1 MLTSESVC
9 TFAEVMVLFL
19 GESYEEDKDDAARGG
34 EALFVLFLTLS
45 EAETLRCAMQEN
57 SKAFIETA
65 ATLLLV
71 KHIHPT
77 VQQSGSDSF
86 SWDRLRYNWN
96 SLLLSEDL
104 IMMLISSP
112 LQEMSE
118 ESSTLN
124 INKAHGMTHHMA

>member
-19 GESYEEDKDDAARGG
+19 GESYEEDKDDAAHGG

-71 KHIHPT
+71 KHMHPT
-77 VQQSGSDSF
+77 VQESGSDSF

-104 IMMLISSP
+104 ITDRISKKERELSQI
-112 LQEMSE
+112 LCCSKVWL
-118 ESSTLN
+118 S
-124 INKAHGMTHHMA
+124 A